1 MNMACLLSHNV
12 TQAGG
17 RGIFPVSSN
26 TLCVGVGAGGGG
38 GGGNL
43 CLHVKLV
50 ASNVFLLF
58 CHICPLAMLCWL
70 SKQHCVY
77 ASSDS
82 SALTPLP
89 FVAPE
94 MCKAF
99 IKGGLFV
106 LYSFK
111 AQQIR
116 PYLCRRMTNKASI
129 TFPRM
134 FQAVSSAMIHAYSW
148 GNLGE
153 SCHPNVWPIKPRQ
166 SMHRAHTRTHRITW
180 CVISG
185 KCS

>member
-1 MNMACLLSHNV
+1 MWGWGLE
-12 TQAGG
+12 
-17 RGIFPVSSN
+17 
-26 TLCVGVGAGGGG
+26 GGG

-166 SMHRAHTRTHRITW
+166 SMHRAHTHAHTGSHG
-180 CVISG
+180 VLSVANALKFISI
-185 KCS
+185 